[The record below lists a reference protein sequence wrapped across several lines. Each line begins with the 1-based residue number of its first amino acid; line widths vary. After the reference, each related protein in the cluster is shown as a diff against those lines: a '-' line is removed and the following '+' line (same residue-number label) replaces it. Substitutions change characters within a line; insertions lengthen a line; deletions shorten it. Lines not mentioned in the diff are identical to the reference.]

1 MYNED
6 SELLL
11 ISDNEDLRGVCLN
24 QNDDSQFTYD
34 DFESSENFGS
44 GKSCTVPSFGS
55 CRNVTESS
63 SQECFAGKFLLNY
76 SIFSYQCKITS
87 TQFLF
92 FQFPEKE
99 LQSASIR

>member
-34 DFESSENFGS
+34 DFEANENFGS
-44 GKSCTVPSFGS
+44 SKSCTIPSFGS
-55 CRNVTESS
+55 SKNVTESS
-63 SQECFAGKFLLNY
+63 SQECFAGKLTVVLNAV
-76 SIFSYQCKITS
+76 SFQISY
-87 TQFLF
+87 L
-92 FQFPEKE
+92 
-99 LQSASIR
+99 